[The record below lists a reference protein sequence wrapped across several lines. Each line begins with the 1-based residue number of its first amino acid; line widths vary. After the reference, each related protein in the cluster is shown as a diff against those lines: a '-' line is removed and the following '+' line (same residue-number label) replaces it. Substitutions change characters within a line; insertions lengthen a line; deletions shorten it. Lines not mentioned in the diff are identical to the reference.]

1 MELRINTEGDCLK
14 REGDLDS
21 LQIEGEG
28 GLGKKEGRG
37 AFEEG
42 GELIPQCTL

>member
-28 GLGKKEGRG
+28 GAWQERG
-37 AFEEG
+37 A
-42 GELIPQCTL
+42 